1 MGTPQPISRR
11 DALATGLSDSD
22 LRRLCRHGLWHRVR
36 TGHYLSAP
44 AETLSAVDRHR
55 ALIRAT
61 ITATTDAAVV
71 SHVSALVGHDLPTWR
86 IRLDRAHLTRARRN
100 GARVGRLL
108 VVHAGQLAADEVVA
122 VAGIR
127 YTTAAR
133 TILDIARTEGFEQAV
148 AAGDAALH
156 RGATT
161 ATQLREQLHRARARP
176 GYRQAAQVLTFLDGR
191 SSGVGESRLRV
202 AMAAAGLPAPE
213 VKARILSPDNSF
225 VARVDCLFPE
235 LGVAA
240 DFDPRP
246 EIDPDPGHPEAAER
260 AAFAAELRDDRLRAL
275 GWIPARW
282 TWDELDDP
290 AEAARRITT
299 AAEVAARLT
308 RHGRWVPAPRLR

>member
-1 MGTPQPISRR
+1 MATPQPISRR

-44 AETLSAVDRHR
+44 AETLSAADRHR

-61 ITATTDAAVV
+61 VAATADVAVM
-71 SHVSALVGHDLPTWR
+71 SHVSALIGHDLPTWR

-100 GARVGRLL
+100 GARIGRLL
-108 VVHAGQLAADEVVA
+108 VVHAGQLAPDEIVTVEG
-122 VAGIR
+122 VR

-133 TILDIARTEGFEQAV
+133 TIVDIARTEGFEQAV

-161 ATQLREQLHRARARP
+161 AAQLREQLHRARARP
-176 GYRQAAQVLTFLDGR
+176 GYKQAAQVLTFLDGR
-191 SSGVGESRLRV
+191 SSSVGESRLRV
-202 AMAAAGLPAPE
+202 AVAAADLPAPE

-225 VARVDCLFPE
+225 VARVDCLFPQ
-235 LGVAA
+235 LGVAV

-246 EIDPDPGHPEAAER
+246 EPGRDAEAAER
-260 AAFAAELRDDRLRAL
+260 AALAAELRDDRLRVL
-275 GWIPARW
+275 GWIPVRC
-282 TWDELDDP
+282 TSSELDD
-290 AEAARRITT
+290 AGEVARRITT
-299 AAEVAARLT
+299 AAEAAACLT